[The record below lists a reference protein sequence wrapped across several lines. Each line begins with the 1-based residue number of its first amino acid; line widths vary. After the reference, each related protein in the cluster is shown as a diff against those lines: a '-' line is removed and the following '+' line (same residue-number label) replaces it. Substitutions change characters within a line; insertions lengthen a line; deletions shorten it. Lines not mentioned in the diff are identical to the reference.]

1 MAVHPEEL
9 ALFTP
14 ADLAMY
20 GVMQEAY
27 ADVSEEK
34 VAARVAAA
42 IDEVLS
48 WVPNCMRPIVAIG
61 PYLKKTIGLLASE
74 QLLRWDR
81 GVTGRDET
89 LLDGLRAAIER
100 ERELISTAGDRA
112 AVRLSFVDQ
121 TPDVD
126 DFATVGGGS
135 PKADG
140 WVIT

>member
-9 ALFTP
+9 ALVTP
-14 ADLAMY
+14 DDLAVY

-27 ADVSEEK
+27 ADVSGDK

-48 WVPNCMRPIVAIG
+48 WIPNCARPIVAIG

-74 QLLRWDR
+74 QILRWDR

-89 LLDGLRAAIER
+89 LLDGLRSAIER
-100 ERELISTAGDRA
+100 ERALISTAGDRA
-112 AVRLSFVDQ
+112 AVRLSFVDS
-121 TPDVD
+121 TPNVD

-135 PKADG
+135 VKADG
-140 WVIT
+140 WVLT